1 MLAAAAAA
9 ASGVIKYFTMHATFT
24 SVCPGDES
32 LPKGEP
38 KPEEAENE
46 TEEGGDNISHG
57 K

>member
-9 ASGVIKYFTMHATFT
+9 SEVIKYFTMHATFT

-46 TEEGGDNISHG
+46 IEEGGDNISHG